1 MIATTIS
8 GGIGN
13 QLFMYA
19 AARALALRKGTD
31 LVVNNLTGFIEDKE
45 YKRNYELGC
54 FALSYKHNKRLTFQ
68 FPFARYFRKISKLVK
83 CNIFAPNYKYL
94 TDSTSNTGV
103 DKHYF
108 DIAGENIYIEGYWQS
123 EEYFKDFEKEIR
135 RDLTFSFTPT
145 DELLLLEKKILDDT
159 EHTPVCVG
167 VRRYQEV
174 NHAMDFEI
182 CGKDFYMKA
191 FEYMRNHV
199 ENPLFYVFTQDKEWA
214 KRELSKVENNVVI
227 MSEQATHED
236 LYLMSKFKYHI
247 ISNSSFYWW
256 GAWLANGDIVVTNT
270 EFKNK
275 KQNKHGWIEI

>member
-1 MIATTIS
+1 MIVTTIS

-19 AARALALRKGTD
+19 AARAMALRKGTE
-31 LVVNNLTGFIEDKE
+31 LVVNDVTGFIEDKE
-45 YKRNYELGC
+45 YRRNYELGC
-54 FALSYKHNKRLTFQ
+54 FNLTYKHDKLLSFQ
-68 FPFARYFRKISKLVK
+68 YPLAKYVRKLSKLAK
-83 CNIFAPNYKYL
+83 RNLFFPDYKYL
-94 TDSTSNTGV
+94 TDSTHNSGV
-103 DKHYF
+103 DDQYF
-108 DIAGENIYIEGYWQS
+108 SINGKNIYIDGYWQS
-123 EEYFKDFEKEIR
+123 EDYFKDFEKEIR
-135 RDLTFSFTPT
+135 QDLTFSFSPS
-145 DELLLLEKKILDDT
+145 ESLLTAEHKIFSDAK
-159 EHTPVCVG
+159 HTPVCVG

>member
-19 AARALALRKGTD
+19 AARAMALRKGT
-31 LVVNNLTGFIEDKE
+31 NLLINDRTGFIEDKE

-54 FALSYKHNKRLTFQ
+54 FSLSYNHDKKLTFQ
-68 FPFARYFRKISKLVK
+68 YPLARYFRKLSKLVK
-83 CNIFAPNYKYL
+83 RNVFSPNYKYL

-108 DIAGENIYIEGYWQS
+108 EIEGDNIYIEGYWQS
-123 EEYFKDFEKEIR
+123 EEYFKDYEKVIR
-135 RDLTFSFTPT
+135 SDLAFSFTPT
-145 DELLLLEKKILDDT
+145 EELLLVERHILNDR
-159 EHTPVCVG
+159 EYTPICVG

-174 NHAMDFEI
+174 NHVMDFEI
-182 CGKDFYMKA
+182 CGKDFYLKA

-199 ENPLFYVFTQDKEWA
+199 VNPLFYVFTQDKVWA
-214 KRELSKVENNVVI
+214 KKVLLPVDDSIVV
-227 MSEQATHED
+227 MPEHKTHED

-256 GAWLANGDIVVTNT
+256 GAWLADGNIVVSSKT
-270 EFKNK
+270 FKNR
-275 KQNKHGWIEI
+275 KQNCKGWIVI